1 MKLTYRGITYDY
13 NPPRVVYGSA
23 SAKGRYRGVPVTFQT
38 LEVPV
43 VKPSDNLK
51 YRGVAYCTGIPT
63 QAEEPERTANII
75 PEKVPAVALS
85 EQSRA
90 LMAGHRQLIRQREQA
105 MLTRLDEEVG
115 LDTDKA
121 AHYEGHIQG
130 KSRHSFVEGYDR
142 SKAAMS

>member
-13 NPPRVVYGSA
+13 NPPWVVYGSTY
-23 SAKGRYRGVPVTFQT
+23 AKGRYRGVPVNFQS
-38 LEVPV
+38 LDVPV
-43 VKPSDNLK
+43 VQSSYTLK
-51 YRGVAYCTGIPT
+51 YRGVDYCTGIPT

-75 PEKVPAVALS
+75 PEKVQAVALS

-105 MLTRLDEEVG
+105 MLTRLDEEIGV
-115 LDTDKA
+115 DTDKA
-121 AHYEGHIQG
+121 AHYESHIQG

>member
-13 NPPRVVYGSA
+13 NPPRVVCGSTY
-23 SAKGRYRGVPVTFQT
+23 AKGRYRGVPVNFQA

-43 VKPSDNLK
+43 VKPSYTLK
-51 YRGVAYCTGIPT
+51 YRGVAYCTGIPM
-63 QAEEPERTANII
+63 QVEEPERAANII
-75 PEKVPAVALS
+75 LEKVPAVAIS
-85 EQSRA
+85 KQSRA
-90 LMAGHRQLIRQREQA
+90 LMASHRQLIRQREQT

-121 AHYEGHIQG
+121 THYESHIQG
-130 KSRHSFVEGYDR
+130 KLRHSFVKGYDR